1 MQPSS
6 NLVSKAISYAAVLE
20 VATSDVMLISS
31 QHHPS
36 AAAPHAF
43 HAGGAR
49 WTWIEK
55 TNMADFVYEYGLVF
69 YGCGEAFAR
78 ASTSITYQDLKV
90 LNRQALLFDVSA
102 PAHAARRNPQ
112 AMGQKFYLV
121 VAFCAVTDPKFT
133 THNFHD
139 NTVRLQGLAG
149 MWVRSKQCDCP
160 HGGCSFTH
168 LISQPFQTFVTTNIN
183 GLN

>member
-49 WTWIEK
+49 WTWIEDK
-55 TNMADFVYEYGLVF
+55 NSVDFVYEYGLVF

-90 LNRQALLFDVSA
+90 LNRQALIFDVSD
-102 PAHAARRNPQ
+102 PTHAIKEKST
-112 AMGQKFYLV
+112 G
-121 VAFCAVTDPKFT
+121 
-133 THNFHD
+133 
-139 NTVRLQGLAG
+139 
-149 MWVRSKQCDCP
+149 
-160 HGGCSFTH
+160 HGSEVF
-168 LISQPFQTFVTTNIN
+168 
-183 GLN
+183 